1 LPLKNGSPRARSG
14 ATACGSQPDPAAAAP
29 GWLLPLLLLAALGVV
44 GYSLATNMGQG
55 PKDEAVVVGE
65 RLGPLKQLIKK
76 VMALP
81 RVEAILGEKIAG
93 IVKILAKLGQ

>member
-1 LPLKNGSPRARSG
+1 
-14 ATACGSQPDPAAAAP
+14 
-29 GWLLPLLLLAALGVV
+29 
-44 GYSLATNMGQG
+44 MGQG
-55 PKDEAVVVGE
+55 PKHEAVVVGE
-65 RLGPLKQLIKK
+65 KLGPLKQLIKK